1 MTSSTQG
8 TITGYL
14 PRALILIW
22 HFFVYQTCKKVRITY
37 KYVIIYISLLQFSS
51 IDTITLIEGQGIT
64 EVTFTSYIPPRLFC
78 DKYDRD
84 YGCRVELEAAVR
96 PAKELKCSDGS
107 DLSQVVFFQTGNSST
122 DTCGTEIST
131 TGWND
136 AFKLYMK
143 ARIDGVND
151 GDKIRSLQ
159 LTLIVTQSGEKQK
172 YDVGR
177 IELKIK
183 DMDQQATCSSI
194 NDPHMTTFDN
204 TYV

>member
-1 MTSSTQG
+1 M
-8 TITGYL
+8 
-14 PRALILIW
+14 
-22 HFFVYQTCKKVRITY
+22 VRIVY
-37 KYVIIYISLLQFSS
+37 KYVVIYISLLQFSS
-51 IDTITLIEGQGIT
+51 IDTITLIEGQGPT

-78 DKYDRD
+78 DKYERED
-84 YGCRVELEAAVR
+84 GCKVELEAAIR

-143 ARIDGVND
+143 ARIDGIND

-159 LTLIVTQSGEKQK
+159 LSLIVTQSGEKQK

-183 DMDQQATCSSI
+183 DMDKQAICSSI
-194 NDPHMTTFDN
+194 NDPHMKTFDKK
-204 TYV
+204 YV